1 MGQAVTLHIGLIGG
15 IGPAAT
21 DYYYRGLIEG
31 CAAAGRR
38 LDLTIAHADARELVA
53 NLAQHR
59 RQAQAAAFLPLVR
72 RLQAAGA
79 QAVAVTSMGG
89 HFCVGELEAQ
99 SRLPIVNLLP
109 ALDAA
114 IAARR
119 LATVGLIGTRMVMD
133 TRAYGRIT
141 AAQVL
146 LPDEPQRESVHRAYV
161 EMAVPGR
168 VTPAQRDVFF
178 AAGRALVAR
187 GAAAVILG
195 GTDLFL
201 AFDGEACGFPTIDC
215 AGVHVEAILACE
227 AAARSGDASPRTG
240 AG

>member
-31 CAAAGRR
+31 HAAAGRR

-53 NLAQHR
+53 NLADNR

-89 HFCVGELEAQ
+89 HFCIGELEAQ
-99 SRLPIVNLLP
+99 SPLPVINVLH

-133 TRAYGRIT
+133 SRAYGRIA

-146 LPDEPQRESVHRAYV
+146 LPDEPEREAVHRAYV

-168 VTPAQRDVFF
+168 VTPAQRDVFL
-178 AAGRALVAR
+178 AAGRALAAR
-187 GAAAVILG
+187 GAEAIILG

-201 AFDGEACGFPTIDC
+201 AIDGEAPGFATIDC
-215 AGVHVEAILACE
+215 ARVHVKAILA
-227 AAARSGDASPRTG
+227 AASAAR
-240 AG
+240 

>member
-1 MGQAVTLHIGLIGG
+1 MHIGLIGG

-31 CAAAGRR
+31 HAAAGRR
-38 LDLTIAHADARELVA
+38 LDLTMAHADVHEMVA
-53 NLAQHR
+53 NLAQDR
-59 RQAQAAAFLPLVR
+59 RDAQAAAFLPLVR

-79 QAVAVTSMGG
+79 QAVAITSMGG
-89 HFCVGELEAQ
+89 HFCIRELEAQ
-99 SRLPIVNLLP
+99 SPLPVLNVLD

-119 LATVGLIGTRMVMD
+119 LATVGLIGNRTVMD
-133 TRAYGRIT
+133 SRAYGRII

-146 LPDEPQRESVHRAYV
+146 LPDEPEREAVHRAYRD
-161 EMAVPGR
+161 MAVPGR
-168 VTPAQRDVFF
+168 VTTAQREVFF

-187 GAAAVILG
+187 GAEAIVLG

-201 AFDGEACGFPTIDC
+201 AFDGQDCGFATLDC
-215 AGVHVEAILACE
+215 ARVHVEAILAR
-227 AAARSGDASPRTG
+227 AFANG
-240 AG
+240 

>member
-1 MGQAVTLHIGLIGG
+1 MHIGLIGG

-31 CAAAGRR
+31 FAAAGRH
-38 LDLTIAHADARELVA
+38 LELTIAHADVRQLVA
-53 NLAQHR
+53 NLAQDR
-59 RQAQAAAFLPLVR
+59 RDAQAAAFLPLVK

-79 QAVAVTSMGG
+79 QAAVVTSMGG
-89 HFCVGELEAQ
+89 HFCIRELEAQ
-99 SRLPIVNLLP
+99 SPLPVVNVLH

-119 LATVGLIGTRMVMD
+119 FATVGLIGNRTVMD
-133 TRAYGRIT
+133 SRAYGRIT

-146 LPDEPQRESVHRAYV
+146 LPDEPEREAVHRAYR

-168 VTPAQRDVFF
+168 VTPAQREVFF
-178 AAGRALVAR
+178 AAGRALKAR
-187 GAAAVILG
+187 GAEAIVLG

-201 AFDGEACGFPTIDC
+201 AFDGQDCGFATRDC
-215 AGVHVEAILACE
+215 ARVHVEAILARAE
-227 AAARSGDASPRTG
+227 IG
-240 AG
+240 

>member
-1 MGQAVTLHIGLIGG
+1 MHIGLIGG

-31 CAAAGRR
+31 HTAAGRR

-53 NLAQHR
+53 NLGQNR
-59 RQAQAAAFLPLVR
+59 RDAQAAAFLPLVK
-72 RLQAAGA
+72 RLRAAGA
-79 QAVAVTSMGG
+79 QAAAVTSMGG
-89 HFCVGELEAQ
+89 HFCIRELEAQ
-99 SRLPIVNLLP
+99 SPLPIVNLLG

-114 IAARR
+114 IAARG
-119 LATVGLIGTRMVMD
+119 LAIVGLIGTRMVMD

-146 LPDEPQRESVHRAYV
+146 LPDEPAREAVHRAYV

-168 VTPAQRDVFF
+168 VTPAQREVFF
-178 AAGRALVAR
+178 AAGRALKAR
-187 GAAAVILG
+187 GAEAIILG

-201 AFDGEACGFPTIDC
+201 AFDGADCGFATLDC
-215 AGVHVEAILACE
+215 ARVHVEAILARAFAE
-227 AAARSGDASPRTG
+227 G
-240 AG
+240 

>member
-1 MGQAVTLHIGLIGG
+1 MHIGLIGG

-31 CAAAGRR
+31 HAAAGRR
-38 LDLTIAHADARELVA
+38 LELTVAHADARELVA
-53 NLAQHR
+53 NLADNR

-89 HFCVGELEAQ
+89 HFCIGDLEAQ
-99 SRLPIVNLLP
+99 SPLPVLNVLA

-133 TRAYGRIT
+133 SRAYGRIT

-146 LPDEPQRESVHRAYV
+146 LPDEPEREAVHRAYV
-161 EMAVPGR
+161 GMAVPGR
-168 VTPAQRDVFF
+168 VTPAQRGVFF
-178 AAGRALVAR
+178 AAGRALTAR
-187 GAAAVILG
+187 GAEAIILG

-201 AFDGEACGFPTIDC
+201 AFDGEACGFATIDC
-215 AGVHVEAILACE
+215 ARVHVEAILA
-227 AAARSGDASPRTG
+227 AAGAAR
-240 AG
+240 

>member
-1 MGQAVTLHIGLIGG
+1 MSSNDRAAMHIGLIGG

-31 CAAAGRR
+31 FAAADRR
-38 LDLTIAHADARELVA
+38 LELTIAHADVGQLVA
-53 NLAQHR
+53 NLAQDR
-59 RQAQAAAFLPLVR
+59 RDAQAAAFLALVE

-79 QAVAVTSMGG
+79 QAAVVTSMGG
-89 HFCVGELEAQ
+89 HFCIRELEAQ
-99 SRLPIVNLLP
+99 SPLPVVNVLH

-119 LATVGLIGTRMVMD
+119 FATVGLIGNRMVMD
-133 TRAYGRIT
+133 SRAYGRIT

-146 LPDEPQRESVHRAYV
+146 LPDEPEREAVHRAYR

-168 VTPAQRDVFF
+168 VTPAQREVFF
-178 AAGRALVAR
+178 AAGRALKAR
-187 GAAAVILG
+187 GAEAIVLG

-201 AFDGEACGFPTIDC
+201 AFDGEDCGFATLDC
-215 AGVHVEAILACE
+215 AQVHVEAILARAE
-227 AAARSGDASPRTG
+227 IG
-240 AG
+240 

>member
-1 MGQAVTLHIGLIGG
+1 MHIGLIGG

-31 CAAAGRR
+31 HAAAGRR
-38 LDLTIAHADARELVA
+38 LDLTMAHADVRELVA
-53 NLAQHR
+53 NLAQDR
-59 RQAQAAAFLPLVR
+59 RAAQAAAFLRLVK

-89 HFCVGELEAQ
+89 HFCSRELEAQ
-99 SRLPIVNLLP
+99 SPLPLVNVLG
-109 ALDAA
+109 ALDAV

-119 LATVGLIGTRMVMD
+119 LTTVGLIGNRMVMD

-146 LPDEPQRESVHRAYV
+146 LPDEPEREAVHRAYR

-168 VTPAQRDVFF
+168 VTPAQREVFF
-178 AAGRALVAR
+178 AAGRALTAR
-187 GAAAVILG
+187 GSEAIVLA

-201 AFDGEACGFPTIDC
+201 AFDGADCGFATIDC
-215 AGVHVEAILACE
+215 ARVHVEAILARAFGE
-227 AAARSGDASPRTG
+227 G
-240 AG
+240 

>member
-1 MGQAVTLHIGLIGG
+1 MHIGLIGG

-31 CAAAGRR
+31 HGLAGRR
-38 LDLTIAHADARELVA
+38 LELTIAHADARELVA
-53 NLAQHR
+53 NLSENR
-59 RQAQAAAFLPLVR
+59 PQAQAAAFLPLVR

-89 HFCVGELEAQ
+89 HFCIGEVEAQ
-99 SRLPIVNLLP
+99 SPLPVINVLK

-119 LATVGLIGTRMVMD
+119 LGTVGLIGTRMVMD
-133 TRAYGRIT
+133 TRAYGRIA

-146 LPDEPQRESVHRAYV
+146 LPDEPEREAVHRAYV

-178 AAGRALVAR
+178 AAGRALTAR
-187 GAAAVILG
+187 GAEAIILG

-201 AFDGEACGFPTIDC
+201 AFDGAECGFTTIDC
-215 AGVHVEAILACE
+215 ARVHVEAILA
-227 AAARSGDASPRTG
+227 AAGVGAPRQQV
-240 AG
+240 

>member
-1 MGQAVTLHIGLIGG
+1 MHIGLIGG

-31 CAAAGRR
+31 YGLAGRR
-38 LDLTIAHADARELVA
+38 LELTIAHADARELVA
-53 NLAQHR
+53 NLGANRQ
-59 RQAQAAAFLPLVR
+59 QAQAAAFLRLVR

-79 QAVAVTSMGG
+79 RAVAVTSMGG
-89 HFCVGELEAQ
+89 HFCIGELEAQ
-99 SRLPIVNLLP
+99 SPLPVVNVLH

-133 TRAYGRIT
+133 TRAYGRIA
-141 AAQVL
+141 AAQVV
-146 LPDEPQRESVHRAYV
+146 LPDEPEREAVHRAYV

-178 AAGRALVAR
+178 AAGRALTAR
-187 GAAAVILG
+187 GAEAIILG

-201 AFDGEACGFPTIDC
+201 AFDGEACGFATIDC
-215 AGVHVEAILACE
+215 ARVHVEAILA
-227 AAARSGDASPRTG
+227 

>member
-1 MGQAVTLHIGLIGG
+1 MHIGLIGG

-31 CAAAGRR
+31 HAAAGRR
-38 LDLTIAHADARELVA
+38 LELTMAHADARELVA
-53 NLAQHR
+53 NLAANR
-59 RQAQAAAFLPLVR
+59 REQQAAAFLPLVR

-89 HFCVGELEAQ
+89 HFCIAELEAQ
-99 SRLPIVNLLP
+99 SPLPVINVLH
-109 ALDAA
+109 ALDAG

-133 TRAYGRIT
+133 GHAYGRIKS
-141 AAQVL
+141 ARVL
-146 LPDEPQRESVHRAYV
+146 LPEEPEREAVARAYV

-178 AAGRALVAR
+178 AAGRALCAR
-187 GAAAVILG
+187 GAEAILLG

-201 AFDGEACGFPTIDC
+201 AFDGANCGFATLDC
-215 AGVHVEAILACE
+215 ARVHVEAILAR
-227 AAARSGDASPRTG
+227 AAATS
-240 AG
+240 

>member
-1 MGQAVTLHIGLIGG
+1 MHIGLIGG

-21 DYYYRGLIEG
+21 DYYYRGLIDG
-31 CAAAGRR
+31 HAAAGRR
-38 LDLTIAHADARELVA
+38 LDLTVAHADARELVA
-53 NLAQHR
+53 NLAEDR
-59 RQAQAAAFLPLVR
+59 REAQAAAFLPLVE

-89 HFCVGELEAQ
+89 HFCINELEAQ
-99 SRLPIVNLLP
+99 SPLPVINVLR

-146 LPDEPQRESVHRAYV
+146 LPDEPEREAVHRAYA

-168 VTPAQRDVFF
+168 VTPAQHDVFF
-178 AAGRALVAR
+178 AAGRALTGR
-187 GAAAVILG
+187 GAEAIVLG

-201 AFDGEACGFPTIDC
+201 AFDGENCGFATLDC
-215 AGVHVEAILACE
+215 ARVHVEAILA
-227 AAARSGDASPRTG
+227 R
-240 AG
+240 AGIG

>member
-1 MGQAVTLHIGLIGG
+1 MHIGLIGG

-31 CAAAGRR
+31 HAAAGRR
-38 LDLTIAHADARELVA
+38 LELTMAHADARELVA
-53 NLAQHR
+53 NLAANR
-59 RQAQAAAFLPLVR
+59 REQQAAAFLPLVR

-89 HFCVGELEAQ
+89 HFCAELEAQ
-99 SRLPIVNLLP
+99 SPLPVINVLH

-133 TRAYGRIT
+133 SHAYGRIKS
-141 AAQVL
+141 ARVL
-146 LPDEPQRESVHRAYV
+146 LPEEPEREAVARAYV

-178 AAGRALVAR
+178 AAGRALCAR
-187 GAAAVILG
+187 GAAAVVLG

-201 AFDGEACGFPTIDC
+201 AFDGMDCGFATLDC
-215 AGVHVEAILACE
+215 ARVHVEAILA
-227 AAARSGDASPRTG
+227 RSGATS
-240 AG
+240 

>member
-1 MGQAVTLHIGLIGG
+1 MHIGLIGG

-31 CAAAGRR
+31 HAAAGRR
-38 LDLTIAHADARELVA
+38 LELTIAHADARELVA
-53 NLAQHR
+53 NLGQDR
-59 RQAQAAAFLPLVR
+59 RDAQAAAFLPLVR

-89 HFCVGELEAQ
+89 HFCIRELEAQ
-99 SRLPIVNLLP
+99 SPLPVINVLH

-114 IAARR
+114 IAGRR

-146 LPDEPQRESVHRAYV
+146 LPDEPEREAVHRAYV

-178 AAGRALVAR
+178 AAGRALKAR
-187 GAAAVILG
+187 GAEAIVLG

-201 AFDGEACGFPTIDC
+201 AFDGMDGGFATLDC
-215 AGVHVEAILACE
+215 ARVHVEAILAR
-227 AAARSGDASPRTG
+227 AFGDC
-240 AG
+240 

>member
-1 MGQAVTLHIGLIGG
+1 MGQAVTHIGLIGG

-21 DYYYRGLIEG
+21 DYYYRALIEG
-31 CAAAGRR
+31 YAAAGRR
-38 LDLTIAHADARELVA
+38 LELTIAHADARELVA
-53 NLAQHR
+53 NLAGDR

-89 HFCVGELEAQ
+89 HFCIGELEAQ
-99 SRLPIVNLLP
+99 SPLPVVNVLH

-114 IAARR
+114 IAARQV
-119 LATVGLIGTRMVMD
+119 ATVGLIGTRMVMD
-133 TRAYGRIT
+133 TRAYGRISGV
-141 AAQVL
+141 QVL
-146 LPDEPQRESVHRAYV
+146 LPDEPEREAVHRAYV

-178 AAGRALVAR
+178 AAGRALAAR
-187 GAAAVILG
+187 GAEAIILG

-201 AFDGEACGFPTIDC
+201 AFDGEACGFATIDC
-215 AGVHVEAILACE
+215 ARVHVEAILVRE
-227 AAARSGDASPRTG
+227 GLTTRHQKSAATSS
-240 AG
+240 

>member
-1 MGQAVTLHIGLIGG
+1 MTGSNGRAGMHIGLIGG

-31 CAAAGRR
+31 HAAAGRR
-38 LDLTIAHADARELVA
+38 LELTMAHADARELVA
-53 NLAQHR
+53 NLGADR
-59 RQAQAAAFLPLVR
+59 RHEQAAAFLPLVE

-89 HFCVGELEAQ
+89 HFCIRELEAR
-99 SRLPIVNLLP
+99 SPLPVVNVLD

-114 IAARR
+114 IAARGFK
-119 LATVGLIGTRMVMD
+119 TVGIIGTRTVMEG
-133 TRAYGRIT
+133 RAYGRIN
-141 AAQVL
+141 AARVL
-146 LPDEPQRESVHRAYV
+146 LPDEPEREAVHRAYV

-178 AAGRALVAR
+178 AAGRALCAR
-187 GAAAVILG
+187 GAEAVILG

-201 AFDGEACGFPTIDC
+201 AFDGADCGFTTLDC
-215 AGVHVEAILACE
+215 ARVHVEAILA
-227 AAARSGDASPRTG
+227 R
-240 AG
+240 AGIGR

>member
-1 MGQAVTLHIGLIGG
+1 MHIGLIGG

-31 CAAAGRR
+31 HAAAGRR

-53 NLAQHR
+53 NLGANQPE
-59 RQAQAAAFLPLVR
+59 AQAAAFLPLVQ

-89 HFCVGELEAQ
+89 HFCIGELEAQ
-99 SRLPIVNLLP
+99 SPLPVINVLH

-133 TRAYGRIT
+133 SRAYGRIA

-146 LPDEPQRESVHRAYV
+146 LPDEPEREAVHRAYV

-187 GAAAVILG
+187 GAEAIILG

-201 AFDGEACGFPTIDC
+201 AFDGAACGFATIDC
-215 AGVHVEAILACE
+215 ARVHIEAILARGE
-227 AAARSGDASPRTG
+227 TAARAKPVG
-240 AG
+240 A

>member
-1 MGQAVTLHIGLIGG
+1 MHIGLIGG

-31 CAAAGRR
+31 HAAAGRR
-38 LDLTIAHADARELVA
+38 LELTIAHADARELVA
-53 NLAQHR
+53 NLAQDR
-59 RQAQAAAFLPLVR
+59 RAAQAAAFLPLVK

-89 HFCVGELEAQ
+89 HFCIRELEAK
-99 SRLPIVNLLP
+99 SPLPVVNV
-109 ALDAA
+109 LDALNGA

-119 LATVGLIGTRMVMD
+119 LAKIGIIGTRMVMD

-146 LPDEPQRESVHRAYV
+146 LPDEPEREAVHRAYV

-168 VTPAQRDVFF
+168 VTPAQREVFL
-178 AAGRALVAR
+178 AAGRALTAR
-187 GAAAVILG
+187 GAETIVLG

-201 AFDGEACGFPTIDC
+201 AFDGVDCEFATLDC
-215 AGVHVEAILACE
+215 ARVHVEAILAR
-227 AAARSGDASPRTG
+227 AVGDAC
-240 AG
+240 

>member
-1 MGQAVTLHIGLIGG
+1 MGQAVTMHIGLIGG

-31 CAAAGRR
+31 HVAAGRR
-38 LDLTIAHADARELVA
+38 LELTIAHADARELVA
-53 NLAQHR
+53 NVADNR

-89 HFCVGELEAQ
+89 HFCIGELEAQ
-99 SRLPIVNLLP
+99 SPLPVINVLN
-109 ALDAA
+109 ALGGA

-119 LATVGLIGTRMVMD
+119 LAAVGLIGTRRVMD

-146 LPDEPQRESVHRAYV
+146 LPDEPQREAVHRAYV

-178 AAGRALVAR
+178 AAGRALTAR
-187 GAAAVILG
+187 GAEAVILG

-201 AFDGEACGFPTIDC
+201 AFNGEACGFATIDC
-215 AGVHVEAILACE
+215 AQVHVEAILAYE
-227 AAARSGDASPRTG
+227 G
-240 AG
+240 ATL

>member
-1 MGQAVTLHIGLIGG
+1 MHIGLIGG

-31 CAAAGRR
+31 HAAAGRR
-38 LDLTIAHADARELVA
+38 LELTIAHADAREMVA
-53 NLAQHR
+53 NLAANR
-59 RQAQAAAFLPLVR
+59 RDEQAAAFLPLVK

-89 HFCVGELEAQ
+89 HFCIRELEAQ
-99 SRLPIVNLLP
+99 SPLPVVNVLH

-114 IAARR
+114 IVARR

-141 AAQVL
+141 SAQVL
-146 LPDEPQRESVHRAYV
+146 LPEEPERDAVHRAYV

-168 VTPAQRDVFF
+168 VTPAQREVFF
-178 AAGRALVAR
+178 AAGRALTAR
-187 GAAAVILG
+187 GAEAIVLG

-201 AFDGEACGFPTIDC
+201 AFDGEDGGFATLDC
-215 AGVHVEAILACE
+215 ARVHVDAILAQTF
-227 AAARSGDASPRTG
+227 G
-240 AG
+240 